1 MLVVGGTDVSQE
13 ASENA
18 AMFLLQHFQNSDQVT
33 AVDTKILKSN
43 FGPFPASNAEKCFE
57 IVHKLLGLLPN
68 GVLNKENDPS
78 LLNAKRYG
86 HKLKVN
92 VVDEEGFNQDD
103 SDSDSEAE
111 KGDSFVNQFKEVMN
125 LDQSKLSHDITNV
138 PAKRNSSEATQNQE
152 LDTES
157 SWLLNQCQIYFPGH
171 ESPET
176 MATALYDVLISTR
189 NDAELQNELFELVG
203 FEAFDFIG
211 ELLKRRSKL
220 ISLQDTIGAGKFR
233 DLSKKPHFASQVTI
247 QVRHASNC
255 YIMLN
260 FLKLF

>member
-18 AMFLLQHFQNSDQVT
+18 AMFLIHHFQNSDQVT

-68 GVLNKENDPS
+68 GVLNKENDSS

-92 VVDEEGFNQDD
+92 VEDEDGFNQDD
-103 SDSDSEAE
+103 SDSDSETE
-111 KGDSFVNQFKEVMN
+111 KGDSFVTQFKEVMN
-125 LDQSKLSHDITNV
+125 LDQSKSCNIAANI
-138 PAKRNSSEATQNQE
+138 PSSRNSSEATHNQD

-211 ELLKRRSKL
+211 ELLKRRSEL
-220 ISLQDTIGAGKFR
+220 VSLQNTIGAGKFR

-247 QVRHASNC
+247 QVRPTSTY
-255 YIMLN
+255 YIILC
-260 FLKLF
+260 